1 MLCGHL
7 ALAHIQVSSCHTFIW
22 KVKQT
27 LCTYTLALEGGAH
40 QDVPE
45 AGEAALYLGPGEGS
59 SAGAKQDP
67 SSFLFDAFLLV
78 FDGHLSREGQQRT

>member
-1 MLCGHL
+1 MRWGHL
-7 ALAHIQVSSCHTFIW
+7 ALAHKQVSSSHTFIW